1 MNSVL
6 GLAMLLLFVFPEGAF
21 AQASWQHKAQNPEFL
36 HRSIKQITD
45 IMVHDIYAPPVASR
59 TYAYISIAAYEAA
72 TAESKSHKSFAG
84 QLNGLTPIPN
94 PSKPSLVYGPLAAV
108 HSLLLVGKTM
118 VISEERLHLFHQ
130 KILQEF
136 KKTGMPPPVFDSS
149 LAWGER
155 VARHIIAW
163 SHTDGYKET
172 RSYPK
177 YSVEEADHT
186 WKPTPPAYMKAVEP
200 NWSSI
205 RPFVM
210 DSAGQFKPKPAEPFS
225 VEKESSFFHNAQAVY
240 DAVKKA
246 TPEQVAIANFWDC
259 NPYKMNTRGHVM
271 FATKKI
277 SPGGH
282 WINIT
287 ALACKKAKT
296 NFQAAAEA
304 YACVSVVMADGFI
317 SCWDEKYKS
326 NVIRPETY
334 INQYIDPQWTPL
346 LQTPPFP
353 EYTSGHSVI
362 SGAAALM
369 LTQLFGV
376 NFSYADN
383 TEVEFGL
390 PVRNFPSFEAAAQE
404 AAISRFYGGIHY
416 KPAIDNGMQQG
427 KGLAGFILQK
437 VSTRKEGL
445 VNRQ

>member
-1 MNSVL
+1 MNRV
-6 GLAMLLLFVFPEGAF
+6 AAIIILLFFCLPVLAF
-21 AQASWQHKAQNPEFL
+21 NPPGWQQKAQNPEFL
-36 HRSIKQITD
+36 HRSIKQLTD

-59 TYAYISIAAYEAA
+59 TYSYVSIAAYEAA
-72 TAESKSHKSFAG
+72 IFDQAGYRTLAG
-84 QLNGLTPIPN
+84 QVNGLTALP
-94 PSKPSLVYGPLAAV
+94 KPAQPQTVWAPLAAV

-118 VISEERLHLFHQ
+118 VISEARLEAFHQ
-130 KILQEF
+130 KILGEF
-136 KKTGMPPPVFDSS
+136 KKTGMPKPVYDSS
-149 LAWGER
+149 LAWGAQ

-163 SHTDGYKET
+163 SQKDGYRES
-172 RSYPK
+172 RSFPK
-177 YSVEEADHT
+177 YSVDEADHT

-205 RPFVM
+205 RPFIM
-210 DSAGQFKPKPAEPFS
+210 DSAGQFRPVAADAFAT
-225 VEKESSFFHNAQAVY
+225 EKESKFYKDAHAVWQAG
-240 DAVKKA
+240 KNA

-287 ALACKKAKT
+287 ALACRKAKT
-296 NFQAAAEA
+296 NFTATAEA
-304 YACVSVVMADGFI
+304 YACVAMAIADGFI
-317 SCWDEKYKS
+317 SCWDEKYRS

-334 INQYIDPQWTPL
+334 INQYIDPQWTPQ

-369 LTQLFGV
+369 LTKLFGAQ
-376 NFSYADN
+376 FSYADN

-390 PVRNFPSFEAAAQE
+390 PVRHFTSFEAAAQE

-416 KPAIDNGMQQG
+416 MPAIENGMTQG
-427 KGLAGFILQK
+427 KAIASFMLQK
-437 VSTRKEGL
+437 IATRTDVVVG
-445 VNRQ
+445 R